1 MSKKYNKCMERNLD
15 LIREELLEALKN
27 KNYLKEL
34 QLFLDQVD
42 GIKDEELKHRV
53 TNQMLICDETLTK
66 IAENEIDKA
75 YKKGYN
81 EAKKV

>member
-1 MSKKYNKCMERNLD
+1 MANLRKN
-15 LIREELLEALKN
+15 REWKEKN

-34 QLFLDQVD
+34 QLFLDLVD

-81 EAKKV
+81 EAK

>member
-1 MSKKYNKCMERNLD
+1 MTNLIKD
-15 LIREELLEALKN
+15 REWKEKN

-34 QLFLDQVD
+34 QLFLDYVD
-42 GIKDEELKHRV
+42 GIKDEELRHRV

-81 EAKKV
+81 EAKKYNC

>member
-1 MSKKYNKCMERNLD
+1 MTNLIKD
-15 LIREELLEALKN
+15 REWKEKN

-81 EAKKV
+81 EAKKYNC